1 MRRIA
6 LSAAIVLGFL
16 AGAAGLAQA
25 PAPAKPRSA
34 MPRSAAAESA
44 DGASVDAIIKALYE
58 SVSHGP
64 DAEPD
69 WKRMRDIF
77 LQVGMLVPPKRP
89 SEDIF
94 TVLDVDAYEERTKK
108 WMGEAKAKGQPT
120 SFYETEVARKTDC
133 FGNVC
138 QVFSTYASRHAPGD
152 EKPFMRGINSIQLVG
167 DGKRWWVASVVWDTE
182 RADNAIPA
190 QYDAGAKV
198 PDEYK
203 KKN

>member
-58 SVSHGP
+58 SVSHAP